1 MADNRAF
8 SYIKGT
14 SAVANGERGN
24 LVLTA
29 EGLEFKPD
37 SGSKTITIP
46 IEKIMDATIQGT
58 IRKRLCVLVYDS
70 NARYYFSVSDQET
83 WRDTIS
89 LAAGI
94 YRKILGINPG
104 SRKNPGNPGQN
115 PAPVKA
121 QATSPATPT
130 QTPKAPPSA
139 QKTTPPVPAPSKA
152 PTANPPQKA
161 SPSAKPQA
169 APQNSPPPQTQP
181 VASTPQNTS
190 KPAYTGPWPSGQ
202 DYEQSFQILR
212 MSINPSLGKIDQWE
226 VVKNSKTTGWYVYAS
241 GNYGSIYKIKADDSK
256 YYAVKCFTRKSGSL
270 NDRYMKISNYL
281 SAKASNM
288 DFLVHFR
295 YYEEGIKTRKNPAFF
310 FPLLKMEWIDG
321 MTLNNFIQMNIGSP
335 KVLKSVSEN
344 LLLSVSKLQK
354 AGIAHGDLSGDNI
367 IIGKKGEIRLVDYD
381 GIYIPDFKGQRA
393 TEMGHADF
401 QHPKRTGETFASS
414 LDNFSALIIHLSLL
428 ALAEKPE
435 MWEKYNQNDPDCLIL
450 RKKDFL
456 DLSNSEAFGVMM
468 KTRNKSVKR
477 LGAMLEDYLS
487 RGPLW
492 EEASPRD
499 ILSL

>member
-8 SYIKGT
+8 SYIKGS
-14 SAVANGERGN
+14 SAVANGTRGN

-29 EGLEFKPD
+29 EGLEFQPD
-37 SGSKTITIP
+37 SGSKKISIP
-46 IEKIMDATIQGT
+46 IEKIMDAAIEGT
-58 IRKRLCVLVYDS
+58 IRRRLCVLVYDS

-83 WRDTIS
+83 WRDVIS
-89 LAAGI
+89 LATGI

-104 SRKNPGNPGQN
+104 TGKNSGGANQN
-115 PAPVKA
+115 PAPVRA
-121 QATSPATPT
+121 
-130 QTPKAPPSA
+130 QTPPPVTPPPPPKAAPSA
-139 QKTTPPVPAPSKA
+139 QKTMTPATAPSRVT
-152 PTANPPQKA
+152 TASQPRKTA
-161 SPSAKPQA
+161 PSAKPQTLPQKSSPAQPQPA
-169 APQNSPPPQTQP
+169 AN
-181 VASTPQNTS
+181 TPQNAS
-190 KPAYTGPWPSGQ
+190 KPEYTGPWPSGQ
-202 DYEQSFQILR
+202 DYEQSFQILK
-212 MSINPSLGKIDQWE
+212 MSINHSLGKIDQWE
-226 VVKNSKTTGWYVYAS
+226 VVKNSRTTGWYVYAS
-241 GNYGSIYKIKADDSK
+241 GNYGSIYKVKADDSK
-256 YYAVKCFTRKSGSL
+256 YYAIKCFTRKSGSL
-270 NDRYMKISNYL
+270 SDRYTKISNFL
-281 SAKASNM
+281 STKASNM

-321 MTLNNFIQMNIGSP
+321 VTLNNFVKMNIGSP
-335 KVLKSVSEN
+335 RVLKSISEN

-354 AGIAHGDLSGDNI
+354 VGAAHGDLSGDNI
-367 IIGKKGEIRLVDYD
+367 IIGTKGEIRLVDYD
-381 GIYIPDFKGQRA
+381 GIYIPDFKGKRA

-414 LDNFSALIIHLSLL
+414 LDNFSALIIRLSLL
-428 ALAEKPE
+428 TLAEKPE

-456 DLSNSEAFGVMM
+456 DLNNSEAYGVMM

-492 EEASPRD
+492 DGASPHD